1 MNKII
6 SFKNFVK
13 VIVFSFVLLAGITFA
28 GNLNFLSPNDDVNFH
43 IKRAIDKS
51 SKSIDMAIVDVKSNE
66 IAEALAHASKRGVA
80 VRILFSKKKLIG
92 DNSRLKHLL
101 NNGIKAWILEDERVN
116 VDNFA
121 IFDKRILLVGSFHL
135 DQNKFQ
141 NITFT
146 NDKNSIQQ
154 YQGRFDGFANL
165 HLSPAE
171 NMFLQN
177 PQGKPWEQ
185 EQRLPNANAYS
196 SSEMVGLSFEDMNRL
211 LGKGSALGRSEKKRR
226 WKEYKGRYVT
236 WSGNI
241 SYVAWGLI
249 TGTIIGVNHSGGNEV
264 VVNIKDEYANHVKRL
279 HKGDPVTYRGKIVK
293 RPSRFTGFKVRDA
306 EILTR

>member
-6 SFKNFVK
+6 SFKIFVK
-13 VIVFSFVLLAGITFA
+13 AIVFSFILLTSITFA
-28 GNLNFLSPNDDVNFH
+28 ADLNFLAPKDDVNFH
-43 IKRAIDKS
+43 VKRAIDRS
-51 SKSIDMAIVDVKSNE
+51 SQSIDMAIVDVKSKE
-66 IAEALAHASKRGVA
+66 IAEALVLASKKGVA

-92 DNSRLKHLL
+92 NNSHLKHLL
-101 NNGIKAWILEDERVN
+101 NSGIKAWILEDTSVN
-116 VDNFA
+116 IDNFA

-135 DQNKFQ
+135 NQNKFQ

-171 NMFLQN
+171 NIFAQN
-177 PQGKPWEQ
+177 HQEKSWGQ
-185 EQRLPNANAYS
+185 EQRPSSENKYL
-196 SSEMVGLSFEDMNRL
+196 SSEMVGLSFDDMNRL
-211 LGKGSALGRSEKKRR
+211 LGKGSNLGRSEKKRK

-249 TGTIIGVNHSGGNEV
+249 TGDVIGVTHTGGNEV
-264 VVNIKDEYANHVKRL
+264 VVNIKDEYGNHVKRL
-279 HKGDPVTYRGKIVK
+279 HKGDPVTYRGKLVK

>member
-1 MNKII
+1 MNKIVSLKI
-6 SFKNFVK
+6 FVNA
-13 VIVFSFVLLAGITFA
+13 VVFSFFLLTGVTFA
-28 GNLNFLSPNDDVNFH
+28 EDLNFLSPGEDVNFH
-43 IKRAIDKS
+43 IKRAIDRS
-51 SKSIDMAIVDVKSNE
+51 SNSIDMAIVDVKSRE
-66 IAEALAHASKRGVA
+66 IAEALVHARKRGVA

-92 DNSRLKHLL
+92 DNSQLKHLL

-146 NDKNSIQQ
+146 NDKDSIQQ
-154 YQGRFDGFANL
+154 YQGRFDGFAGL

-171 NMFLQN
+171 NIFSLN
-177 PQGKPWEQ
+177 HQGKSWEQ
-185 EQRLPNANAYS
+185 EQRLSNANAYS

-211 LGKGSALGRSEKKRR
+211 FGKGSALGRSEKKRK

-249 TGTIIGVNHSGGNEV
+249 TGDVIGVTHTGGNEV

-279 HKGDPVTYRGKIVK
+279 HKGDPVTYSGKVVK